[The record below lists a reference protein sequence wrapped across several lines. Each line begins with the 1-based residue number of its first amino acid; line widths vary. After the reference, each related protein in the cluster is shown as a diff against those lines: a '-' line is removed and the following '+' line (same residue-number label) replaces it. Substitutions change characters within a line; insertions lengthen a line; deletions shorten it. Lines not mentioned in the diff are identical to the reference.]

1 MRSVNILLIVQKM
14 EEMEDAVRALV
25 EGVSR
30 LKFTAVCERCQIIRV
45 IPGKPYTKL
54 EKNVP
59 WMDTVLDIGIY
70 AENGSLIGAVEIMK
84 QSRVCLKIS
93 SLEWFRVSVANVLKA
108 AAQLHFNVETTDSFC
123 RLCDLCLEKAK
134 VVTHQCSYC
143 TGASAICSVRP
154 WKLCI
159 DCKSIFVHL
168 CQNCS
173 NKSHLRTCYLCTPRK
188 HTCLSKC
195 HRGCVLELNNQP
207 KATPVSKKISSPL
220 NFFPAT
226 TKNLH

>member
-1 MRSVNILLIVQKM
+1 MVHVHFLKNQKPKNPKM
-14 EEMEDAVRALV
+14 SKEEKRNHRDGTKAL
-25 EGVSR
+25 EGYLEYINSIAT
-30 LKFTAVCERCQIIRV
+30 KCQ
-45 IPGKPYTKL
+45 PL
-54 EKNVP
+54 ELQRFRQV
-59 WMDTVLDIGIY
+59 
-70 AENGSLIGAVEIMK
+70 AEEEIAM
-84 QSRVCLKIS
+84 
-93 SLEWFRVSVANVLKA
+93 N
-108 AAQLHFNVETTDSFC
+108 
-123 RLCDLCLEKAK
+123 LCLEKAK